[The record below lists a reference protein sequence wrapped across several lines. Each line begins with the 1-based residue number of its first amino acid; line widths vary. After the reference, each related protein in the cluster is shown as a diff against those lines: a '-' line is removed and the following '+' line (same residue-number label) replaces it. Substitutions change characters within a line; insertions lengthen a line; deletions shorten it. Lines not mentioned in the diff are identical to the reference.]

1 MGDIS
6 TERSPRGR
14 PRKISEN
21 VRELHAALTKVLN
34 NEDRT
39 FLIQSLNQY
48 QREKNVNNLVA
59 SLKSVLDTPRK
70 REVYP
75 LLGQIIPQSD
85 QQIFCRLWEHS
96 FEARQRSKS
105 PGQSPVSLRRI
116 PTSSSLPDNLHRHAS
131 DSGIDLPNLTQYPSS
146 RDVKYPI
153 KRITVKRPSNA
164 GFGFYIRGG
173 AEHGVGLYV
182 SSVDENSVAERE
194 GLLPGDHIFQ
204 VNGTKFDGLTHAQA
218 VKVRKFA
225 NAINFVILGCAR
237 FLHCRIKSYKLCPPV
252 NRFYIW
258 ACS

>member
-1 MGDIS
+1 MGDIL
-6 TERSPRGR
+6 TQRSRRGR

-21 VRELHAALTKVLN
+21 VRELHTALTKVLN

-75 LLGQIIPQSD
+75 LLRQIIPHHD

-96 FEARQRSKS
+96 FDLARQRSKS
-105 PGQSPVSLRRI
+105 PSRSPVSLRRI
-116 PTSSSLPDNLHRHAS
+116 LTSSSLPDNLHRHAS

-153 KRITVKRPSNA
+153 KRITVKRPSNT
-164 GFGFYIRGG
+164 GFGFCIRGG

-182 SSVDENSVAERE
+182 SSVDEDSVAERE

-218 VKVRKFA
+218 VKVTQENSLMR
-225 NAINFVILGCAR
+225 
-237 FLHCRIKSYKLCPPV
+237 
-252 NRFYIW
+252 
-258 ACS
+258 

>member
-1 MGDIS
+1 MEDIS
-6 TERSPRGR
+6 SERSPRGR

-21 VRELHAALTKVLN
+21 VRELHTALTKVLN

-70 REVYP
+70 REIYP
-75 LLGQIIPQSD
+75 LLRQIIPHHD

-105 PGQSPVSLRRI
+105 PGRSPVSLRRI
-116 PTSSSLPDNLHRHAS
+116 PTSSSLPDNLHRQAS

-164 GFGFYIRGG
+164 GFGFCIRGG

-194 GLLPGDHIFQ
+194 GLSPGDHIFQ

-218 VKVRKFA
+218 VKVTEE
-225 NAINFVILGCAR
+225 NSLDSI
-237 FLHCRIKSYKLCPPV
+237 
-252 NRFYIW
+252 
-258 ACS
+258 